1 MGALLAQA
9 VTFPELS
16 GPLLVATV
24 AATGLWFLLLFGF
37 AFATRPRNVEPA
49 PATME
54 LGGEPPA
61 VVDLLTNEWRVTPDA
76 IPATLLDL
84 AARGYVDLDQYGP
97 ERTVCRVRR
106 ADTGGLQPYERMVL
120 EHVAGLAVDGIVP
133 ADALTTGPRT
143 SRASGG
149 GASSVA
155 WSTIRA
161 TGG

>member
-1 MGALLAQA
+1 MGGAARA
-9 VTFPELS
+9 GRHYPELS
-16 GPLLVATV
+16 GPLLVAP
-24 AATGLWFLLLFGF
+24 AAIGLWFPLLLGF
-37 AFATRPRNVEPA
+37 AFATRPRNANPA

-54 LGGEPPA
+54 LGEEPPA
-61 VVDLLTNEWRVTPDA
+61 VVDLLTNQWQVMPDA
-76 IPATLLDL
+76 IPATMLDL
-84 AARGYVDLDQYGP
+84 AARDYVDLDQYRP
-97 ERTVCRVRR
+97 ERTACRVRR
-106 ADTGGLQPYERMVL
+106 TDTSGLEPYERMVL
-120 EHVAGLAVDGIVP
+120 ERVAGLAVDGIVP